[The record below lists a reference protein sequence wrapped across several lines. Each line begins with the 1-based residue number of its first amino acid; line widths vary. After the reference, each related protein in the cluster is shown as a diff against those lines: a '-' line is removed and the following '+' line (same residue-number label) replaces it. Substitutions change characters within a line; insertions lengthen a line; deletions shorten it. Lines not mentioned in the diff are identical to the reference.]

1 MLTDDRPIVIDFGI
15 AQAGDAQALLRE
27 VERHSPD
34 IAVVDIHMPPTQTQE
49 GIRAAIAEGDPQRTR
64 PHIEAAAAGFDDITH
79 INSGIVYR
87 LQLEEARA
95 ALAAIRSASPERQ
108 EATRH

>member
-1 MLTDDRPIVIDFGI
+1 VTEACG
-15 AQAGDAQALLRE
+15 QAAEWWKRKYALQAELGL
-27 VERHSPD
+27 
-34 IAVVDIHMPPTQTQE
+34 
-49 GIRAAIAEGDPQRTR
+49 GRAAIAERDPQRAR

-95 ALAAIRSASPERQ
+95 AVAPIRSASPERQ